1 MAMDENNYFDNVDVL
16 EGSSAPMDRKLVCL
30 HETTTEIT
38 AECKAG
44 ASIELWEHAMSL
56 LQIVASNIHCI
67 CLAQANESM
76 HPKMVFSEVDNG
88 FKNSIN

>member
-1 MAMDENNYFDNVDVL
+1 MDENNYFDNVDVL

-44 ASIELWEHAMSL
+44 ASIEL
-56 LQIVASNIHCI
+56 
-67 CLAQANESM
+67 
-76 HPKMVFSEVDNG
+76 
-88 FKNSIN
+88 